1 MSNSREKIRNLIVD
15 WIELLAQE
23 KYAEALELILYDNT
37 QIVDGKLWV
46 WTPEKLESAIFT
58 YGLPWFTKED
68 MKREFG
74 ADCCVDYK
82 VTSILKNPDKDKLL
96 EDIKSS
102 IDFFDY
108 TIWELAKYIAKP
120 FGVIFDEN
128 FQGIQPVFCGFIRVQ
143 AVFDTGNI
151 QDFCIVDYAF
161 YNNMIF
167 LLRFKLVTRI
177 VYLSGFICQHAKD
190 YSFSCFHI

>member
-108 TIWELAKYIAKP
+108 TISDDRAKIW
-120 FGVIFDEN
+120 GVTKLDYKNIIGE
-128 FQGIQPVFCGFIRVQ
+128 V
-143 AVFDTGNI
+143 VFDGVPLNGERSDLTALFWIIKVNKNEI
-151 QDFCIVDYAF
+151 T
-161 YNNMIF
+161 
-167 LLRFKLVTRI
+167 LVFRDLH
-177 VYLSGFICQHAKD
+177 VM
-190 YSFSCFHI
+190 